1 MVYRNLNITLKQIQY
16 YIKINFILKVK
27 KKMEGHNIFIGSPSD
42 VQKERE
48 IIEGIINEMN
58 GYYEHFDV
66 PKLNLISLK
75 TDVRSKIGNL
85 EGQNVIDK
93 QINGKYNVFIGILWK
108 KFGTKTE
115 NYDSGTEQEFY
126 NAFSK
131 YEENPKSMEIMF
143 YFCERTPKFSEI
155 DGEQLALVQKFRK
168 KLEDKKG
175 LYKTYSSIEE
185 FEEIIK
191 NDLKLLVT
199 EKNID
204 FEESSENEE
213 FEEENDGLID
223 LMEEFEEN
231 FNDATLEMEYL
242 TVDIHKSEK
251 ELNILNEQN
260 KDNSNRDIVKKYFN
274 TVSMPITELAENVDT
289 RGNTIVNSLNE
300 GIETFNSIIDIHG
313 NFILNNEE
321 IEKTEKSMNECY
333 NSIEELNVAIIDVLN
348 IIRPIQ
354 PITTKFSRSKK
365 KLEKSLNTFLRRLV
379 AIQKVIDESNNHLL
393 EYKK

>member
-1 MVYRNLNITLKQIQY
+1 MEEYR
-16 YIKINFILKVK
+16 
-27 KKMEGHNIFIGSPSD
+27 IFIGSPSD
-42 VQKERE
+42 VQEERK
-48 IIEGIINEMN
+48 IIEEVIGEMN
-58 GYYEHFDV
+58 GYYEHLNV
-66 PKLNLISLK
+66 PKLKLISLK
-75 TDVRSKIGNL
+75 TDVRSKIGNF
-85 EGQNVIDK
+85 EGQSVIDK
-93 QINGKYNVFIGILWK
+93 QIDDKYNVFIGILWK

-126 NAFSK
+126 NSFKK
-131 YEENPKSMEIMF
+131 YEKNPKAMEIMF
-143 YFCERTPKFSEI
+143 YFCERTPEFTEI
-155 DGEQLALVQKFRK
+155 DGFQLASVQKFRK

-185 FEEIIK
+185 FKEIIK
-191 NDLKLLVT
+191 NDLKLLGT

-213 FEEENDGLID
+213 FEEDNDGLID
-223 LMEEFEEN
+223 LIEEFEEN

-242 TVDIHKSEK
+242 TADIHKSEK
-251 ELNILNEQN
+251 ELTILNEQN
-260 KDNSNRDIVKKYFN
+260 KDNSNRDNVKKYFN
-274 TVSMPITELAENVDT
+274 TASMPIMELAENVDA
-289 RGNTIVNSLNE
+289 RGNTIVNHLNE

-313 NFILNNEE
+313 DFILNNEE
-321 IEKTEKSMNECY
+321 IEKTEKSINECY
-333 NSIEELNVAIIDVLN
+333 NSIEGLNVAIDDLLN
-348 IIRPIQ
+348 IMRPIQ